1 MNYLRLI
8 SSLLVGA
15 LMLAACAETGNKS
28 GSLTKYSY
36 EGAPLTVFTGVKP
49 PWNKESR
56 LTGYFIHEELAPN
69 TTYDFLDPDI
79 EFPFVN
85 LPSEFSFSDGAR
97 TITHTQLE
105 GPVKNTGDRQDPS
118 IYECRT
124 FNVKTDENGDIM
136 AWDILFVHDVR
147 TSTYL
152 TAHNGGIYGQD
163 LTEVDTSTWGCV
175 ASRKCTGNANY
186 TSQGPIFD
194 SWMDDLQYAGK
205 WTKEIIEQ

>member
-1 MNYLRLI
+1 MTYLRLV
-8 SSLLVGA
+8 SLLVSA
-15 LMLAACAETGNKS
+15 LTLAACATTGNKS
-28 GSLTKYSY
+28 GSLARYSY
-36 EGAPLTVFTGVKP
+36 EGAPLTVFTGAKP
-49 PWNKESR
+49 PWNNESR

-79 EFPFVN
+79 DFPFVN

-105 GPVKNTGDRQDPS
+105 APVKDTGNRLDPS

-124 FNVKTDENGDIM
+124 FNVKTDENGDIV
-136 AWDILFVHDVR
+136 AWDVLFVHDVR
-147 TSTYL
+147 RSTYL

-163 LTEVDTSTWGCV
+163 LTEVDATHYGCV
-175 ASRKCTGNANY
+175 ATEKCTGNANY

-194 SWMDDLQYAGK
+194 SWLDDLQYAGK

>member
-15 LMLAACAETGNKS
+15 LMLTACAETGNKS

-69 TTYDFLDPDI
+69 ATYDFLDPDI

-97 TITHTQLE
+97 TITHTQ
-105 GPVKNTGDRQDPS
+105 
-118 IYECRT
+118 
-124 FNVKTDENGDIM
+124 
-136 AWDILFVHDVR
+136 
-147 TSTYL
+147 
-152 TAHNGGIYGQD
+152 
-163 LTEVDTSTWGCV
+163 
-175 ASRKCTGNANY
+175 
-186 TSQGPIFD
+186 
-194 SWMDDLQYAGK
+194 
-205 WTKEIIEQ
+205 